1 LRIAIVGAGP
11 AGLAAAVKLRELGY
25 RDVKIFE
32 KADRVGG
39 KAMSV
44 EVDGRHYDLGA
55 VLISD
60 RCRHAMELAK
70 RYGLQLSSHSGP
82 RVVVD
87 LTNRRWTNIVDAH
100 AEKYSAR
107 ERLIM
112 LARAQHYVSKYRR
125 FFDRPGFAFTGFP
138 ELESLRQEIAQ
149 PMSDWARANKM
160 ELLLPAWEPAVANMG
175 YGPYSSVAAQYLLKY
190 MLCHPRMSVRQAL
203 WTAVTRRAAPMLSF
217 THGYQALFEAV
228 ARDFDVTTGTTIT
241 RISRTQDGVTIH
253 FAGRAEPQR
262 FDKVLLA
269 MPLDAAADLLEDEAS
284 AGLAEE
290 TASIFKRLEYTE
302 YYATL
307 AESSQLFEDAE
318 MHFAYGA
325 EQLGLAGGHSS
336 IRPWPDGKLRVF
348 YHYGDPDNPANAD
361 AAVDLL
367 RRDLAHVGI
376 SLGSVLHTQQWR
388 YFPRFSCA
396 DVAAGL
402 YDRADE
408 LQGKLNTYFLG
419 SAMAFEMVEHT
430 IDFSYHLVRREFA
443 DVS

>member
-1 LRIAIVGAGP
+1 MRIAIVGAGP
-11 AGLAAAVKLRELGY
+11 AGLAAAVKLRDLGY

-70 RYGLQLSSHSGP
+70 RYGLQLSSLSGT
-82 RVVVD
+82 RSVVD
-87 LTNRRWTNIVDAH
+87 LANQRWADIVDAH

-107 ERLIM
+107 QRLIM

-149 PMSDWARANKM
+149 PMSDWARANKL

-203 WTAVTRRAAPMLSF
+203 WTMVSRRAAPMLSF
-217 THGYQALFEAV
+217 TSGYQALFEAV

-241 RISRTQDGVTIH
+241 RICRSQDGVIIH
-253 FAGRAEPQR
+253 CAGHAEPQR

-269 MPLDAAADLLEDEAS
+269 MPLDAAADLLADDTP

-290 TASIFKRLEYTE
+290 TASVFKRLEYTE
-302 YYATL
+302 YYGTL
-307 AESSQLFEDAE
+307 AESSALFDDAE

-325 EQLGLAGGHSS
+325 EQLGHAGGHSS
-336 IRPWPDGKLRVF
+336 IRPWSDSKLRVF
-348 YHYGDPDNPANAD
+348 YHYGDPDNPWNAD
-361 AAVDLL
+361 AAVDRL

-402 YDRADE
+402 YDRADA

-430 IDFSYHLVRREFA
+430 IDFSYHMVQREFA
-443 DVS
+443 DVN